1 MKTLKSTC
9 RFSCPASPLRRAAL
23 AVAIALGSAAAQAN
37 PQGAQIVNGQVSMV
51 SAGNQLTI
59 TNTPGAIINWQSF
72 SINAGEVTRFI
83 QQNPQ
88 SSVLNRV
95 VGQDPSQI
103 LGSLLSNGNVFVIN
117 PNGILFGAGAQ
128 VDVNGL
134 VASSLKLSNED
145 FLAGKLNFNGTA
157 ANGDVHNQGAIT
169 TSSGGQVYLIAPN
182 VTNSGL
188 ITSPQGDVMLAA
200 GQSVKLA
207 DASDPSIRVVVSAAQ
222 DQALNIGSVV
232 AQGGKVG
239 IYGALIRQRGVV
251 SANSA
256 VRGENGQILF
266 KASGDTLLEAGS
278 VTSATGADHGGEI
291 QVLGDRVGLLGNAVV
306 DASGQSGGG
315 TVLVGGDFQGA
326 NSAVQN
332 ATRTSIGS
340 DATITA
346 DALDSGNGGRVIVW
360 SDETTRAYGSIS
372 ARGGKQGGSGG
383 FVETSGHALDVV
395 GIRVDTGA
403 PNGKTGTWLLDPYDI
418 AVRTTANGGSAA
430 LANFDQF
437 ADLPTSG
444 GTTVSADTISASSS
458 NVILQAKHDINFYD
472 AVNITASGVG
482 LVAQAGNSIRINNSI
497 ATNNG
502 AISLLANDA
511 GGPASGN
518 GTLYVN
524 SAISSNGANINLS
537 GNRVNFQL
545 SAVASSGADIS
556 VNSLS
561 SISLAESSIS
571 AAAGGVVLTAGTTIT
586 QSGGLISGASLNATA
601 ALGIGSAAA
610 PLLTRIGALTA
621 INSDG
626 GSSDI
631 AISNTGALHI
641 QRIVQSGASTGSVTI
656 DNSGALTVDAGAT
669 VSNER
674 GATALTSRGPLTVD
688 GTVNAANGNITL
700 QAASTGSSSDT
711 LTISGGGSVSSV
723 NGAVLL
729 KAGSAINVAGALSG
743 NPVTQQAN
751 LNPSTTPQPSAD
763 ICTIAPDSALCQV
776 LSPPTASEPVKPV
789 QLASNEVIKTVT
801 NSTSSA
807 PSEQKANTTQD
818 ETKSDQTKVASNDKT
833 GTKNEP
839 VKKMYCN

>member
-103 LGSLLSNGNVFVIN
+103 LGSLQSNGNVFVIN
-117 PNGILFGAGAQ
+117 PNGILFGAGAR

-145 FLAGKLNFNGTA
+145 FLAGKLNFTGTA
-157 ANGDVHNQGAIT
+157 ANGDVHNQGTIT

-256 VRGENGQILF
+256 VRGENGKILF

-326 NSAVQN
+326 NTAVQN

-372 ARGGKQGGSGG
+372 AGGGKQGGSGG

-418 AVRTTANGGSAA
+418 AVRTTAHGGSVV
-430 LANFDQF
+430 LADFDDF
-437 ADLPTSG
+437 SDLPSTGVS
-444 GTTVSADTISASSS
+444 TVSADTISATGS
-458 NVILQAKHDINFYD
+458 NVILQASHNLSFID
-472 AVNITASGVG
+472 AVNITTAGVN
-482 LVAQAGNSIRINNSI
+482 LSATAGNTITVNSSIS
-497 ATNNG
+497 TNNG
-502 AISLLANDA
+502 AITLAADGGGIVLGGGSLNA
-511 GGPASGN
+511 GTGS
-518 GTLYVN
+518 
-524 SAISSNGANINLS
+524 
-537 GNRVNFQL
+537 
-545 SAVASSGADIS
+545 
-556 VNSLS
+556 
-561 SISLAESSIS
+561 
-571 AAAGGVVLTAGTTIT
+571 VVLTAGTTIT

-621 INSDG
+621 MNSDG
-626 GSSDI
+626 GSSGI

-641 QRIVQSGASTGSVTI
+641 QRVVQSGASTGSVTI

-801 NSTSSA
+801 TSTPKTDFDQVAFLDTKKNTTDQQAGSEGTPSTSTATPDDKKTDKDTSA
-807 PSEQKANTTQD
+807 SKSELT
-818 ETKSDQTKVASNDKT
+818 AS
-833 GTKNEP
+833 KNEP
-839 VKKMYCN
+839 TKKMYCN